1 MGPSFHISID
11 RDRSLMRLK
20 LSGFFDRSS
29 VAKMVVE
36 RNAAVKRLG
45 CAPNMHVT
53 FCDLSDYVLSS
64 PEIVGEFQTMVADP
78 RYSSRRLAF
87 VIDASLARMQV
98 RRIAKRT
105 DVGYFLSADEAETWL
120 FAA

>member
-1 MGPSFHISID
+1 MSPSFHISID

-20 LSGFFDRSS
+20 LSGFFDRTS
-29 VAKMVVE
+29 VAKMVLE

-45 CAPNMHVT
+45 CAPNMHLT
-53 FCDLSDYVLSS
+53 FCDLSSYILSS
-64 PEIVGEFQTMVADP
+64 PEIVAEFQSMVADP

-98 RRIAKRT
+98 RRIAQRPG
-105 DVGYFLSADEAETWL
+105 VGYFLSTDEAEAWL